1 MNDARRLAL
10 FGGVVA
16 GLAVVLSASP
26 ARAED
31 DRAHDATEATEARDA
46 FVRDQQKLMT
56 VLGAYAL
63 GSISTGIPM
72 MTSSSEEVRAAGVQ
86 NVAWGAVDGAIAL
99 YALALALAR
108 ERSPSP
114 AKESA
119 AHWTGERAKLR
130 TLFAVNAGLD
140 VLYITAGA
148 LLLALGQTD
157 GVRGTGGGIL
167 APGGFLFAFDTAG
180 FFVMAPNR

>member
-1 MNDARRLAL
+1 MIDARMRAL
-10 FGGVVA
+10 FGALVT
-16 GLAVVLSASP
+16 GLLVMLLANAE
-26 ARAED
+26 RAYD
-31 DRAHDATEATEARDA
+31 DRATHVTEATQATEARDA
-46 FVRDQQKLMT
+46 FLRDQRNLMT

-72 MTSSSEEVRAAGVQ
+72 MTSSRDEIRAAGVQ

-99 YALALALAR
+99 YALVR
-108 ERSPSP
+108 VSGQST

-119 AHWTGERAKLR
+119 AHWADERSTLR

-140 VLYITAGA
+140 VLYMTAGA
-148 LLLALGQTD
+148 LLLALGKTD
-157 GVRGTGGGIL
+157 AVRGTGGGVL
-167 APGGFLFAFDTAG
+167 AQGGFLFAFDTAG